1 MSRREKEKN
10 MAKRICY
17 DYLWLGR
24 IPLPKKSGG
33 PLTTK
38 KGKKGYNR
46 RRLQLTDEY
55 KEDWT
60 LLKRRKRL

>member
-46 RRLQLTDEY
+46 RRLQLTNEDE
-55 KEDWT
+55 
-60 LLKRRKRL
+60 